1 MFASRGAHEVPPSA
15 GKRQFSANEPDA
27 PQIDFNRLFVQ
38 RTLSMAR
45 LKLSR
50 VVRVFVFFGI
60 VTVAVATGDKL
71 VFGQTQQESQ
81 APAEGQFVPRVFKDA
96 AGEHKYQVFVPAH
109 YANDKKWPVI
119 LYLHGAGERGSD
131 GVLQTTVGLGPF
143 AKERAATFPFIVVFP
158 QCEDTQGRILT
169 AWSPTSPDGH
179 RALAILDAVEKEF
192 AVDTNRRVLTGWSMG
207 GYGTWS
213 LGAADP
219 RHWSALVPVS
229 GVGDAAWAAKLTEI
243 PIWAFAGVND
253 QVVLAR
259 ATRQMIDAVRHA
271 GGHPIYSEMPEVGH
285 DVWKLAYN
293 DNRLYQWMLNPA
305 SSMPNG
311 QETTAASP
319 PPARRTR
326 SAAHSKPRSVQPAEE
341 GPFIPAVTIPQA
353 LYVRL
358 GNEAI
363 RALANSAPR
372 LIPPNALTGR
382 INDIYSSTQA
392 SGYTFSVQ
400 FAGVQYSAQLERV
413 WAKAYAK
420 DRLNI
425 QLGLRNVNLVISNT
439 YVQGEGRSAAAGPI
453 NVSIGNRYP
462 VWLSFDVT
470 PYVSEGQLKLQL
482 VGTRFEIP
490 NDNWYVTPPYGI
502 RVSGLGMTEERV
514 SSALVEGIY
523 GQKSRIEQEA
533 ASIVPSLLPMFE
545 ERLKFDQVS
554 ESAAAIWPLPVY
566 RPRLRIMP
574 EKVAVDEKGISL
586 VMGVVAAAPD
596 PRKAPATP
604 RVARSGGID
613 IGSVPQ
619 DTDLRLGL
627 APNILDPLSRML
639 VDENIARVNV
649 LDIPDSTFAGIADRK
664 VLSGIIPD
672 VANLPPDAEF
682 SAELILTAPVQVRD
696 ASTKSSTSAPS
707 EMAQK
712 GTNRPVRVT
721 ALKVTPTDKAPEKKA
736 PDKKAPD
743 KKTKSPATEPAPS
756 GPRPFEFFAPKLV
769 IEVSVNENHS
779 SPQWKPYA
787 HFEYELTQAADVT
800 LMQRGYAERAI
811 RLGWTGKPRV
821 KAAGRFAKGYVPKN
835 PEVDTDKLRDL
846 FALSWIAWMQ
856 TASATQVVV
865 PDVDFGYAKLR
876 LDGVH
881 WTPPVLSVLFDQPT
895 LEITNTSTSDLV
907 YETKDVDSVW
917 SEPYTLK
924 PGKSHYFKISDPLL
938 YRRLAGGQVVQT
950 YTLAAGSHFEYRA
963 AQKGGVPDLYNVT
976 VPTTPAAR

>member
-1 MFASRGAHEVPPSA
+1 VAPSA
-15 GKRQFSANEPDA
+15 EKRRSSANEPDA
-27 PQIDFNRLFVQ
+27 PKIDSNSLFVQ

-45 LKLSR
+45 LKL
-50 VVRVFVFFGI
+50 VRAVRSFAFLGI
-60 VTVAVATGDKL
+60 VVGTVAAGGSTL
-71 VFGQTQQESQ
+71 FGQTQSGPE
-81 APAEGQFVPRVFKDA
+81 AGALATAEGQFVPRVFKDA
-96 AGEHKYQVFVPAH
+96 TGEHKYSLFVPAH
-109 YANDKKWPVI
+109 YAPNKKWPVI
-119 LYLHGAGERGSD
+119 LYLHGAGERGND

-143 AKERAATFPFIVVFP
+143 VKERATTFPFFVVFP

-169 AWSPTSPDGH
+169 AWSPTSPDGR
-179 RALAILDAVEKEF
+179 RALAILEGVEKEF
-192 AVDTNRRVLTGWSMG
+192 SIDGQRRILTGWSMG

-213 LGAADP
+213 LGSADP
-219 RHWSALVPVS
+219 RHWSALVPIS
-229 GVGDAAWAAKLTEI
+229 GAGDAVLAAKLVEV

-259 ATRQMIDAVRHA
+259 ATRQLIDAIRRA
-271 GGHPIYSEMPEVGH
+271 GGHPIYSELPEVGH

-293 DNRLYQWMLNPA
+293 DNRVYEWMLSPT
-305 SSMPNG
+305 SSLPNG
-311 QETTAASP
+311 EATTATT
-319 PPARRTR
+319 PANVRR
-326 SAAHSKPRSVQPAEE
+326 AIAQPRPRPATVRPAEE

-358 GNEAI
+358 GNDAI

-382 INDIYSSTQA
+382 INDINSSTQA

-400 FAGVQYSAQLERV
+400 FAGVQYSAQLDRV

-425 QLGLRNVNLVISNT
+425 QLGLRNVSLVISNT
-439 YVQGEGRSAAAGPI
+439 YVQGEGRSATAGPI
-453 NVSIGNRYP
+453 NVIIGNRYP

-470 PYVSEGQLKLQL
+470 PYVADGQLKLQL

-490 NDNWYVTPPYGI
+490 SDNWYVTPPYGI
-502 RVSGLGMTEERV
+502 RVSGLGMTEDRV

-533 ASIVPSLLPMFE
+533 ASIVPALLPMFE
-545 ERLKFDQVS
+545 ERLKFDQVT
-554 ESAAAIWPLPVY
+554 ESAAAVWPLPVY
-566 RPRLRIMP
+566 RPRLRVMP
-574 EKVAVDEKGISL
+574 ESVAVDEKGISL
-586 VMGVVAAAPD
+586 VMGVVAAAAD

-604 RVARSGGID
+604 RVAAPGGITLS
-613 IGSVPQ
+613 SVPQ

-639 VDENIARVNV
+639 VDEGIARVNV

-672 VANLPPDAEF
+672 VENLPADTQI
-682 SAELILTAPVQVRD
+682 SAELILASPVQVRD
-696 ASTKSSTSAPS
+696 ARTKSSANGAAS

-712 GTNRPVRVT
+712 ASDRPLRVT
-721 ALKVTPTDKAPEKKA
+721 ALKVSPADKAPNSAAKA
-736 PDKKAPD
+736 APVV
-743 KKTKSPATEPAPS
+743 PPS
-756 GPRPFEFFAPKLV
+756 GPRAFEFVAPKLL
-769 IEVSVNENHS
+769 IEVSINENPS
-779 SPQWKPYA
+779 APQWKPYA
-787 HFEYELTQAADVT
+787 HFEYDLTQAADVT
-800 LMQRGYAERAI
+800 LMQRGFAERAL
-811 RLGWTGKPRV
+811 RLGWTGKPQV
-821 KAAGRFAKGYVPKN
+821 KASGHFAKGYAPKN
-835 PEVDTDKLRDL
+835 PQIDNDKLRDL

-881 WTPPVLSVLFDQPT
+881 WTPPVLSVLFDRPT
-895 LEITNTSTSDLV
+895 LEITNTSKVDLV
-907 YETKDVDSVW
+907 YETKDVDSAW

-924 PGKSHYFKISDPLL
+924 PGKSHAFKISDPLL
-938 YRRLAGGQVVQT
+938 YRRVAGGRVVQT
-950 YTLAAGSHFEYRA
+950 YTLAAGSHFEFRPS
-963 AQKGGVPDLYNVT
+963 QNGGVPDLYNVT
-976 VPTTPAAR
+976 VPAAR

>member
-1 MFASRGAHEVPPSA
+1 MCAQARRARGAALSRDASVS
-15 GKRQFSANEPDA
+15 EPDA
-27 PQIDFNRLFVQ
+27 PKIDSHSLFVQ

-45 LKLSR
+45 LKL
-50 VVRVFVFFGI
+50 VRAVRLAMFFGI
-60 VTVAVATGDKL
+60 IAAAVSVGDTVLLAQNQSGPIAR
-71 VFGQTQQESQ
+71 
-81 APAEGQFVPRVFKDA
+81 AEGQFLPRVFKDA
-96 AGEHKYQVFVPAH
+96 TGTHKYSIFVPAN
-109 YANDKKWPVI
+109 YAADKKWPVI

-143 AKERAATFPFIVVFP
+143 VKERAATFPFIVVFP

-169 AWSPTSPDGH
+169 AWSPTSPDGR

-192 AVDTNRRVLTGWSMG
+192 SIDGHRRVLTGWSMG
-207 GYGTWS
+207 GYGTWN

-219 RHWSALVPVS
+219 RHWSAIVPVS
-229 GVGDAAWAAKLTEI
+229 GGGDPAWASKLAEV
-243 PIWAFAGVND
+243 PIWAFAGLND

-259 ATRQMIDAVRHA
+259 ATRQMIDAIRTA
-271 GGHPIYSEMPEVGH
+271 GGHPIYSELPEVGH
-285 DVWKLAYN
+285 DVWKMAYN
-293 DNRLYQWMLNPA
+293 DNRVFQWMLAPTA
-305 SSMPNG
+305 SVPDG
-311 QETTAASP
+311 QSTTAASP
-319 PPARRTR
+319 PAANR
-326 SAAHSKPRSVQPAEE
+326 SRAIAQPRSRQNVQPAEE

-372 LIPPNALTGR
+372 LIAPSALTGR
-382 INDIYSSTQA
+382 INDIFSSTQA

-400 FAGVQYSAQLERV
+400 FAGVQYAAQLDRV

-425 QLGLRNVNLVISNT
+425 QLGLRNVSLVISNT

-453 NVSIGNRYP
+453 NVTIGNRYP

-470 PYVSEGQLKLQL
+470 PYISEGKLKLQL

-490 NDNWYVTPPYGI
+490 SDNWYVTPPYGI
-502 RVSGLGMTEERV
+502 RVSGLGMTEDRV

-533 ASIVPSLLPMFE
+533 AAIVPALLPMFE
-545 ERLKFDQVS
+545 ERLKFDQVT
-554 ESAAAIWPLPVY
+554 EAAAAVWPLPVY
-566 RPRLRIMP
+566 RPRLRVSP
-574 EKVAVDEKGISL
+574 ESVAVDEKGISL
-586 VMGVVAAAPD
+586 VMGIVAAAAD

-604 RVARSGGID
+604 RVAHPGGITLKS
-613 IGSVPQ
+613 IPQ

-639 VDENIARVNV
+639 VDEDIAHVNV

-664 VLSGIIPD
+664 VLSEIIPD
-672 VANLPPDAEF
+672 VANLPADAQI
-682 SAELILTAPVQVRD
+682 SAELILTGPVQVRD
-696 ASTKSSTSAPS
+696 SRSNSSSGRPN

-712 GTNRPVRVT
+712 GANRPLRVT
-721 ALKVTPTDKAPEKKA
+721 ALKVNPADKP
-736 PDKKAPD
+736 P
-743 KKTKSPATEPAPS
+743 KSPPKTPPAESAS

-779 SPQWKPYA
+779 APQWKPYA
-787 HFEYELTQAADVT
+787 HFEFELTQAADVK
-800 LMQRGYAERAI
+800 LMQRGFADRAL
-811 RLGWTGKPRV
+811 RLGWTGNPRV
-821 KAAGRFAKGYVPKN
+821 KATGQFAKGYVPKN
-835 PEVDTDKLRDL
+835 SEIRDDKLRDL

-856 TASATQVVV
+856 TASATQVPV

-876 LDGVH
+876 LDGVQ
-881 WTPPVLSVLFDQPT
+881 WSPPILSVLFAQPT
-895 LEITNTSTSDLV
+895 LEITNSSKVDLV

-924 PGKSHYFKISDPLL
+924 PGKSHFFKISDPLI
-938 YRRLAGGQVVQT
+938 YRRVAGGQVVQT
-950 YTLAAGSHFEYRA
+950 YTLAAGSHFEFRSPSA
-963 AQKGGVPDLYNVT
+963 GGSPDLYNVT
-976 VPTTPAAR
+976 APAAR